1 MALVTVQTS
10 SSRAQLLDLAIEQ
23 LRRAKELNRQAERL
37 SRDLRLAAVDP
48 ANVEDQVGELM
59 TAAASAVASADTF
72 MTSIYWQNQ
81 IVVSI
86 GAPGGYTSA
95 AIDVDNS
102 SDAILTAANSTTPY
116 SVFAA
121 ADVIQI
127 SNAETAA
134 HNDTRAVK
142 AATTPGNTLTFE
154 AVLAGTD
161 NTEDTAITLTLLER
175 NV

>member
-95 AIDVDNS
+95 GIDVNNGS
-102 SDAILTAANSTTPY
+102 GKAVLTAANSTTPY
-116 SVFAA
+116 DVFLA
-121 ADVIQI
+121 ADVVQV

-134 HNDTRAVK
+134 HNDTRTVEG
-142 AATTPGNTLTFE
+142 TPGATLTFTTTLSGLDNTDDE
-154 AVLAGTD
+154 AVTV
-161 NTEDTAITLTLLER
+161 TLLER